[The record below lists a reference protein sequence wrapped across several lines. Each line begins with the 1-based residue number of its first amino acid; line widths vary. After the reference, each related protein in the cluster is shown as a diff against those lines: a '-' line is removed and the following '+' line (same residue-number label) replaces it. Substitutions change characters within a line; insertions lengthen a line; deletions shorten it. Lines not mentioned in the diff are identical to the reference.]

1 MKLRHALFALVL
13 AAGCASLQ
21 AREAMATFGESYQGP
36 KTLTVEVAPT
46 AKGDQALIKV
56 HGINHPWNGKVFLAT
71 RRNGSD
77 HATEYVIKHEGA
89 DYVMM
94 LDGSKHGQR
103 VYLPGQ
109 GELGLTF
116 DRPASLE
123 VKPEHLMTY
132 FEQQR
137 EANK

>member
-13 AAGCASLQ
+13 ATGCASLQ
-21 AREAMATFGESYQGP
+21 AREAMATFGESYRGP

-56 HGINHPWNGKVFLAT
+56 YGINHPWNGKVFLAS
-71 RRNGSD
+71 RHNGGNNE
-77 HATEYVIKHEGA
+77 TEYVIKHEGT
-89 DYVMM
+89 DYILMQ
-94 LDGSKHGQR
+94 DGRKHGQR

-109 GELGLTF
+109 GELELAF